1 MTDRRKTICRQTH
14 WKHSCHVKPILSD
27 TAEFEWKQ
35 GRWPNECGQSMAS
48 AFQSIQ
54 IHVWLMQKTKTILL
68 LHAVSAARLD
78 SYGCVQEKTSRRGDL
93 WGAGKT
99 EQWWWAVQSC
109 GFVLWHCYG
118 KTLLVISPHHAGLC
132 CHKEGPQWRGLK
144 TASVS
149 DPKFR
154 PFAHTARGPTYRVK
168 AAAPPPHPQD
178 QCCFLV
184 LITAAAIFQS
194 VRSSRQDIFVNLD
207 SGGCR
212 GANMWPERPLN

>member
-1 MTDRRKTICRQTH
+1 
-14 WKHSCHVKPILSD
+14 
-27 TAEFEWKQ
+27 
-35 GRWPNECGQSMAS
+35 MAS

-68 LHAVSAARLD
+68 LYAVSAARLD

-132 CHKEGPQWRGLK
+132 CHSIMEKKNCPIVPPTSASLLDPPWAAASKKKGLIRVRHV
-144 TASVS
+144 ASRWPNALHLLGCRPVRPRPRHPCTHQVLKRFVHLTWAS
-149 DPKFR
+149 AAHCIEAFLPLPSCPKFVWGL
-154 PFAHTARGPTYRVK
+154 H
-168 AAAPPPHPQD
+168 AALP
-178 QCCFLV
+178 
-184 LITAAAIFQS
+184 
-194 VRSSRQDIFVNLD
+194 
-207 SGGCR
+207 
-212 GANMWPERPLN
+212 